1 MKPAIVL
8 TQKIQLLVNSPDPEI
23 KKQVIDK
30 LYSWQNMC
38 FRSANYVLT
47 HQFIQDQIGELFY
60 MSEAIKLKFASI
72 HKDADGVLTTSRENT
87 TYQVLANH
95 FKGMLPSDIY
105 TGINHMVV
113 KKYNLERE
121 EYWKGQKPLPNYK
134 RDIPMPIKARSIKEI
149 IPLPDNINFSFT
161 LFQQPFRT
169 CFKNKKNSDNKRTLF
184 EEMMLG
190 RMHCGDSLIQ
200 LVKGKIFLL
209 LVTYSEKEKHTL
221 SENIIAEASLSTDFP
236 VTVSIGTYSYRIGN
250 KEEFLY
256 RRLAIQAA
264 VQRAQVGS
272 NYCHAANGKKRKCKA
287 VTRYRGMEENYI
299 DSRLHVYSR
308 RLIDLCIKHGAAILV
323 LVAQH
328 EKEQL
333 AKNDEFLLRNWS
345 YAALKEKI
353 MYKAQKAGITVIV
366 D

>member
-1 MKPAIVL
+1 MRPAITL
-8 TQKIQLLVNSPDPEI
+8 TQRIELKVNSSCPLI
-23 KKQVIDK
+23 KKQVIDT

-38 FRSANYVLT
+38 FRSANYILT
-47 HQFIQDQIGELFY
+47 HQFLQDQIGELFY
-60 MSEAIKLKFASI
+60 ITEGTKLKFSSI

-87 TYQVLANH
+87 TYQVLSKH

-105 TGINHMVV
+105 TGMNHMLV

-121 EYWKGQKPLPNYK
+121 QYWKGQKVLPNFK
-134 RDIPMPIKARSIKEI
+134 RDVPMPIKARSIKEI
-149 IPLPDNINFSFT
+149 TPLPGGTNFSFT
-161 LFQQPFRT
+161 LFKQPFRT
-169 CFKNKKNSDNKRTLF
+169 CFKKNKHNKQTLF
-184 EEMMLG
+184 HEMMLG
-190 RMHCGDSLIQ
+190 NLQCGDSLIQ
-200 LVKGKIFLL
+200 LLKGKIFLL
-209 LVTYSEKEKHTL
+209 LVTYTEKEKHIL

-264 VQRAQVGS
+264 VQRAQVGAK
-272 NYCHAANGKKRKCKA
+272 YCRSANGNKRKLKP
-287 VTRYRGMEENYI
+287 VKRYKGIEENYI
-299 DSRLHVYSR
+299 ESRLHVYSR
-308 RLIDLCIKHGAAILV
+308 RLIDLCIKHGAATLV

-328 EKEQL
+328 EKEQI

-353 MYKAQKAGITVIV
+353 MYKAQKAGINVIV